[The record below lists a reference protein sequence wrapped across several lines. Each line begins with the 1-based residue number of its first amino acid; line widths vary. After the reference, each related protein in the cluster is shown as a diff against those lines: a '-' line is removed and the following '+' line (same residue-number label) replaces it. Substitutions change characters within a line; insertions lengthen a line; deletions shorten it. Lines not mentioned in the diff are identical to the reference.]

1 MTKIFWCNIVSRDF
15 KLNTAVIDRGQA
27 LYFLSITKGI
37 FPCNR
42 CFIYPIKIKCAG
54 LRWKNLAPW
63 KLEYFSF
70 FFYLSPRSAGVCY
83 RKCCRFLLPQ
93 QSFSKWNKDRGGSLG
108 LSSEEGEST
117 IHFWR
122 IFYKLGIKKVKMEK
136 RARKKIET
144 DSTRKRL

>member
-1 MTKIFWCNIVSRDF
+1 MKESRIF
-15 KLNTAVIDRGQA
+15 L
-27 LYFLSITKGI
+27 
-37 FPCNR
+37 
-42 CFIYPIKIKCAG
+42 
-54 LRWKNLAPW
+54 
-63 KLEYFSF
+63 F
-70 FFYLSPRSAGVCY
+70 FFFTFPLD
-83 RKCCRFLLPQ
+83 Q
-93 QSFSKWNKDRGGSLG
+93 QESVIESVADFYSLNNPFQNGKKIGGGSLG